1 MVRGFSCRK
10 GGRYVQY
17 SLIWIQGNLHRTA
30 IKGVK
35 QLTTQT
41 FISPPFKKG
50 KHHNL
55 PHDAQLRTGLGMSSL
70 VFRANCSFF
79 DKKEC
84 IALFHFLKEWINLFK
99 RVMRA
104 IHSHR
109 LFKRARRAMNL
120 KEQRI
125 CFHPQ
130 LIWFREKNERF
141 ALKKRESLFH
151 KERITL
157 VFEKWKEWS
166 THFALVDL

>member
-10 GGRYVQY
+10 GGRYSVPWSESKEICIELPSRGLN
-17 SLIWIQGNLHRTA
+17 SLPP
-30 IKGVK
+30 
-35 QLTTQT
+35 
-41 FISPPFKKG
+41 SP
-50 KHHNL
+50 
-55 PHDAQLRTGLGMSSL
+55 SSL
-70 VFRANCSFF
+70 LLLKRENIITCPMMRSWGQGWEWALWFF
-79 DKKEC
+79 VRIARFLTKKEW

-151 KERITL
+151 KEWITL
-157 VFEKWKEWS
+157 VLEKWKEWS